1 MNINPWEIK
10 QYKAQLKLNKL
21 EQQLFQV
28 QDVEFNDNMIGAETY
43 YYEEREKFLKKEI
56 AKLIQG
62 NDQMTDKELILKK
75 AIDFKPPF

>member
-1 MNINPWEIK
+1 MSINPWEIK

-28 QDVEFNDNMIGAETY
+28 QDVELNDNMVGAETY

-56 AKLIQG
+56 AKLKEE
-62 NDQMTDKELILKK
+62 MTK
-75 AIDFKPPF
+75 

>member
-1 MNINPWEIK
+1 MSIKPWEIK

-28 QDVEFNDNMIGAETY
+28 QDVELNDNMVGAETY

-56 AKLIQG
+56 AKLKEE
-62 NDQMTDKELILKK
+62 MTK
-75 AIDFKPPF
+75 

>member
-1 MNINPWEIK
+1 MKINPWEIK

-28 QDVEFNDNMIGAETY
+28 QDVEFNDNMVGAETY

-56 AKLIQG
+56 AKLKKE
-62 NDQMTDKELILKK
+62 MTK
-75 AIDFKPPF
+75 

>member
-28 QDVEFNDNMIGAETY
+28 QDVEFNDNMVGAETY

-56 AKLIQG
+56 AKL
-62 NDQMTDKELILKK
+62 KK
-75 AIDFKPPF
+75 K

>member
-28 QDVEFNDNMIGAETY
+28 QDVELNDNMIGAETY

-56 AKLIQG
+56 AKLKKE
-62 NDQMTDKELILKK
+62 MTK
-75 AIDFKPPF
+75 

>member
-21 EQQLFQV
+21 EQQLLQV
-28 QDVEFNDNMIGAETY
+28 QDVEFNDCMIGAETH

-56 AKLIQG
+56 AKLKKE
-62 NDQMTDKELILKK
+62 MTK
-75 AIDFKPPF
+75 